1 MPLPCRPAEFR
12 KCKHDGLQLLA
23 RGSANDLLQLCLRH
37 SEMVLVQESRRTNS
51 LDFAN
56 GRKVIHLHDK
66 GLSAIVAT
74 ISNTTK
80 NRHLLESDD
89 WLSNS
94 GNRVLLSCPV
104 DPSA

>member
-1 MPLPCRPAEFR
+1 MPLPCRPAELR

-23 RGSANDLLQLCLRH
+23 RGSANGLLQLCLLH

-56 GRKVIHLHDK
+56 ERKVIHLHDK
-66 GLSAIVAT
+66 GLSAPKIRLKV
-74 ISNTTK
+74 K
-80 NRHLLESDD
+80 NLEGES
-89 WLSNS
+89 W
-94 GNRVLLSCPV
+94 PV

>member
-23 RGSANDLLQLCLRH
+23 RGSANGLLQHCLLH

-56 GRKVIHLHDK
+56 ERKVIHLHDK
-66 GLSAIVAT
+66 GLSAPKIRLKV
-74 ISNTTK
+74 K
-80 NRHLLESDD
+80 NLDAST
-89 WLSNS
+89 
-94 GNRVLLSCPV
+94 P
-104 DPSA
+104 